1 MAPGAGRPFPLRL
14 SFRIFIISA
23 LGWGPGDHKSTQVLA
38 SYVTY
43 DLPLGHDRKFG
54 KDMNPVLNAI
64 VGDWQVN
71 TILSLHTGFPLTISA
86 GDASGTNSRGSRA
99 NCLAPA
105 QIYGEQNSP
114 LGGYQWFNAADFG
127 PEDPGTFGTCGVA
140 TLG

>member
-38 SYVTY
+38 SYLTY
-43 DLPLGHDRKFG
+43 ALPLGRDRKFG

-71 TILSLHTGFPLTISA
+71 TILSLHTRFPLTISA
-86 GDASGTNSRGSRA
+86 GEASGTNSRGSG
-99 NCLAPA
+99 APGPCPVLDC
-105 QIYGEQNSP
+105 GE
-114 LGGYQWFNAADFG
+114 
-127 PEDPGTFGTCGVA
+127 
-140 TLG
+140 